1 MGLEQG
7 TAHKGLKDLVAAR
20 GYIKGAITRLHTK
33 VLDHEMIKSA
43 PVATLHM
50 LKLRATT
57 AFDEYEQINK
67 SILCLDP
74 DDQEK
79 LEEYEDKYFEALS
92 TLNSEIS
99 IRETTENLT
108 AAPPH
113 PTHAPT
119 RLPPIDV
126 PVFCGK
132 STEYIPFINLFN
144 SLIHNNKSLDSVQKL
159 YYLRTYLKS
168 EPLDLIKN
176 LPLEANNYEKAHKLL
191 EDRYN
196 NKYKIVNDHIH
207 NILDMKP
214 ISRATSSTLR
224 EFISTTRQQ
233 LAALANLDTK
243 VIHWDA
249 IILCILSRKLDT
261 FTARAY
267 QLERDCS
274 KDPSM
279 QEFLGY
285 LEKRA
290 LALENADQD
299 RYQPHQGV
307 PVQHRQSAPG
317 KMVGHVTGERP
328 QSQCEYY
335 AATVGAA
342 ATVSQRGAADRD
354 GGAFCMQPAAA

>member
-50 LKLRATT
+50 LKSRATT

-67 SILCLDP
+67 SILCLDT

-99 IRETTENLT
+99 IQ
-108 AAPPH
+108 
-113 PTHAPT
+113 
-119 RLPPIDV
+119 
-126 PVFCGK
+126 
-132 STEYIPFINLFN
+132 YIPFINLFN

-274 KDPSM
+274 KDPSV

>member
-20 GYIKGAITRLHTK
+20 GYIKGAITRLYTK

-50 LKLRATT
+50 LKSRATT

-126 PVFCGK
+126 PVFC
-132 STEYIPFINLFN
+132 
-144 SLIHNNKSLDSVQKL
+144 
-159 YYLRTYLKS
+159 
-168 EPLDLIKN
+168 
-176 LPLEANNYEKAHKLL
+176 
-191 EDRYN
+191 
-196 NKYKIVNDHIH
+196 
-207 NILDMKP
+207 
-214 ISRATSSTLR
+214 
-224 EFISTTRQQ
+224 
-233 LAALANLDTK
+233 
-243 VIHWDA
+243 
-249 IILCILSRKLDT
+249 DT